1 MKDKNIKLNIRFEL
15 AIEIILF
22 CIIFI
27 LFGIAFLFA
36 SNLLS
41 FNWVSAISILLAL
54 YLIYLKASSTIE
66 LKESTMTIKYL
77 KYFNKKTI
85 EVETI
90 DKIIFYEGN
99 HLVEIETKMQETIP
113 FYLTH
118 RNKEKLL
125 RFVVQNCPETP
136 CLVYNR
142 TDETA
147 R

>member
-77 KYFNKKTI
+77 NI
-85 EVETI
+85 LNI
-90 DKIIFYEGN
+90 
-99 HLVEIETKMQETIP
+99 
-113 FYLTH
+113 
-118 RNKEKLL
+118 
-125 RFVVQNCPETP
+125 
-136 CLVYNR
+136 
-142 TDETA
+142 
-147 R
+147 